1 MADRGSV
8 PHLSSGS
15 EIVSGSKDSSLVPP
29 KSQVGK
35 IHIEEGRGYN
45 GGSVN
50 EIGNIQKIK
59 G

>member
-1 MADRGSV
+1 MEGKGNV
-8 PHLSSGS
+8 PHLAGS
-15 EIVSGSKDSSLVPP
+15 EVVSGSKDSSLVPP

-35 IHIEEGRGYN
+35 AHIEEGRGYK

-50 EIGNIQKIK
+50 EIGNIEKIK

>member
-1 MADRGSV
+1 MPEKGNV
-8 PHLSSGS
+8 PHMAGD
-15 EIVSGSKDSSLVPP
+15 VSSKDSSLVPP
-29 KSQVGK
+29 KTQVGK
-35 IHIEEGRGYN
+35 AHIEEGRGYG